1 MTKNIKWYLFSAGLV
16 ACLLFISFVKITVN
30 KSGAAT
36 PEENNSSHIVT
47 GSTQGIMKINT
58 SDKKLKSKHVV
69 NYSDINLGLNEITL
83 DGNIDL
89 ENAKLLLSRIASEV
103 TNLEKRAEFSAI
115 VIMELCKSGYAEEAW
130 TLLPSGYGI
139 VRSMML
145 SALCSQD
152 DRDLADIQ
160 KQLMVVTN
168 VNEYNQCLQGLAMAR
183 KEKIL
188 DIDFST
194 VPLQSRDHFARI
206 VAMQFGKKNALLN
219 AQDYKDMLDKISQAV
234 IAGEIT
240 PQQYSWI
247 LDSDKNNSANYQWN
261 LLQRL
266 IKSNSKI
273 DLEVALGS
281 AAVNLIKNDFSSGMT
296 AILSND
302 KAKYSSS
309 ILNKAV
315 IAMFDMDSQ
324 KANEWVYGNI
334 NKIDPASAQRVIA
347 SVAQVAIRDGDYD
360 NAQRWANQLLNQQVR
375 AQLEK
380 QIEDFRNPV
389 KPQTPASP

>member
-1 MTKNIKWYLFSAGLV
+1 MRAITLKM
-16 ACLLFISFVKITVN
+16 LLFCLFCFVFIYLVIISTK
-30 KSGAAT
+30 KSGDVT
-36 PEENNSSHIVT
+36 TEKNNSNYISS
-47 GSTQGIMKINT
+47 GSINEAKKRNA
-58 SDKKLKSKHVV
+58 SDKGFKSKHVV
-69 NYSDINLGLNEITL
+69 NYADINLGVSALTL
-83 DGNIDL
+83 DENIDVA
-89 ENAKLLLSRIASEV
+89 NAKLLLSRIASEV

-115 VIMELCKSGYAEEAW
+115 VIMKLCKSGYAEEAW

-152 DRDLADIQ
+152 DRDLAVIQ
-160 KQLMVVTN
+160 KQLMIVTD
-168 VNEYNQCLQGLAMAR
+168 VNEYNQCLQGLAMSR

-188 DIDFST
+188 DIDFASI
-194 VPLQSRDHFARI
+194 PLQNRDYFARI

-219 AQDYKDMLDKISQAV
+219 AHDYQDMLDKISQSV
-234 IAGEIT
+234 ITGEIT

-261 LLQRL
+261 LLQRIVKL
-266 IKSNSKI
+266 NSNI
-273 DLEVALGS
+273 DLEVALAS
-281 AAVNLIKNDFSSGMT
+281 AAVNLVKNDFSSGMNT
-296 AILSND
+296 ILSND

-324 KANEWVYGNI
+324 QANEWVSGNI

-347 SVAQVAIRDGDYD
+347 SVAQVAIRDGDYE
-360 NAQRWANQLLNQQVR
+360 NAQLWANQLLNQEVR
-375 AQLEK
+375 AQLIK
-380 QIEDFRNPV
+380 QIEDFR
-389 KPQTPASP
+389 KH